1 MLFYAAYA
9 AWRQVLSPA
18 FRRILWW
25 SIGLTIVLLA
35 LVWVALTRLF
45 GLFLSNHSLSAQYP
59 VIDGY
64 VVLLSGIGLFFL
76 LIYLLPAISAIV
88 AGYFVDD
95 AAAIVETSD
104 FPSDPGGQAAPFGRS
119 LLYGLRFAG
128 LSLLINL
135 VALALFFLPVINLF
149 VFFVANAYLLGREY
163 FELAA
168 GRFLSPREAAS
179 MRTENRLTVFIA
191 GMMLT
196 LVMLIPILN
205 LLTPLFGIA
214 LMVHLHKRLD
224 GRKASQA
231 PSRP

>member
-1 MLFYAAYA
+1 MLLKAAYA
-9 AWRQVLSPA
+9 AWRQVLSPG

-25 SIGLTIVLLA
+25 SIGLTIALLA
-35 LVWVALTRLF
+35 LVWVVLTRLF
-45 GLFLSNHSLSAQYP
+45 GYFISNHSLSAQYP

-64 VVLLSGIGLFFL
+64 VVLLSGIGLLFL
-76 LIYLLPAISAIV
+76 LIYLLPAISAIF

-95 AAAIVETSD
+95 AAMIVEKTD
-104 FPSDPGGQAAPFGRS
+104 FPSDPVGQAAPFGRS

-128 LSLLINL
+128 LSLLVNL
-135 VALALFFLPVINLF
+135 VALALFFLPGINIF

-191 GMMLT
+191 GMLLA
-196 LVMLIPILN
+196 LVVLIPVVN

-214 LMVHLHKRLD
+214 LMVHLHKRLAK
-224 GRKASQA
+224 RKTATLI
-231 PSRP
+231 